1 MDFLS
6 SLFGSS
12 VPNLRPAEAQAK
24 LTQSP
29 KPILLDVREAV
40 EFRSVSIPGATLIPS
55 GQLAVQMKKLP
66 KNKEIIVICA
76 SGSRSVPATRQ
87 LIAAG
92 YKAFNV
98 QGGMSAWMRAG
109 LPVKR

>member
-6 SLFGSS
+6 SLFGTGI
-12 VPNLRPAEAQAK
+12 PNLRAAEAQEK
-24 LTQSP
+24 LKASP
-29 KPILLDVREAV
+29 KPFLLDVRETV
-40 EFRSVSIPGATLIPS
+40 ESRAVSIPGATLIPL
-55 GQLAVQMKKLP
+55 GELGAKMNRLP
-66 KNKEIIVICA
+66 KDKEIIVVCA

-92 YKAFNV
+92 YKAFNL
-98 QGGMSAWMRAG
+98 QGGMSAWLRAG